1 MNTITDRQAKQ
12 IEISVRAL
20 HWNHLC
26 SIPYIS
32 CGYYT
37 ADYDEKGEI
46 EGLFPS
52 TLEEATH
59 FVIRADVACPEHA
72 LYEVLEKCGI
82 SADIDVNGDN
92 DEAIFKLEHKG
103 LRASDYDNVGL
114 LKAVNDEREKLS
126 TFARHHDITTNEGF
140 NAVQGALF
148 KMNMAIYEAMLPCE
162 REQYGTIFR
171 LEKSGKAFI
180 LSVVPIGSTGEP
192 HAWLNDCI
200 MLSAIAGAL
209 RLDTSRPMREHD
221 SDREPCAY
229 RFNL

>member
-26 SIPYIS
+26 GIPYIS
-32 CGYYT
+32 CAYFT
-37 ADYDEKGEI
+37 ADLDDNGEV

-52 TLEEATH
+52 TQEEATH
-59 FVIRADVACPEHA
+59 FVIRADIACHEDA
-72 LYEVLEKCGI
+72 LDEVLEKCGI
-82 SADIDVNGDN
+82 SADIEMNGEN
-92 DEAIFKLEHKG
+92 TEAIFTLEHKG
-103 LRASDYDNVGL
+103 LRAGDYEPIGL
-114 LKAVNDEREKLS
+114 PKAMNEEREKLNL
-126 TFARHHDITTNEGF
+126 FALHHDITTNEGF
-140 NAVQGALF
+140 NALQGALF

>member
-37 ADYDEKGEI
+37 ADYDEKGEV
-46 EGLFPS
+46 EGLFS
-52 TLEEATH
+52 CTQEEATH
-59 FVIRADVACPEHA
+59 FVIRADIACPEEA
-72 LYEVLEKCGI
+72 LGEVVEMCGV
-82 SADIDVNGDN
+82 SAVIDIHDDCT
-92 DEAIFKLEHKG
+92 EAIFKLEHKG
-103 LRASDYDNVGL
+103 LRASDYDSVGL
-114 LKAVNDEREKLS
+114 LKTMNEEREKLAI
-126 TFARHHDITTNEGF
+126 FALYHDITTTEGF
-140 NAVQGALF
+140 TALQGALF
-148 KMNMAIYEAMLPCE
+148 KMNMAIYEAMLSCE

-171 LEKSGKAFI
+171 VEKSGNSFI
-180 LSVVPIGSTGEP
+180 LSVIPIGSTGEP

-209 RLDTSRPMREHD
+209 RLDISRPMREHD